1 MTAWHYFHAWNDT
14 QREVKITSALAEAGV
29 QTTHFSQKSQNGPGI
44 VFFRDISHDLCE
56 FLRTA
61 SRQGNERI
69 LAVSVDN
76 ASRNCRG
83 WSLLEAGACDV
94 VAWDHSEQW
103 CREIALRLNRWNEI
117 DEVIESPLVTGNLVG
132 KSLVWKTAL
141 RQLIEVALFT
151 GTSVLISGESGT
163 GKELAARLIHS
174 LDKREQKRDL
184 VVIDCT
190 TIVPTLSGSEFFGH
204 ERGAFTGATSA
215 RDGAFALA
223 DGGTLFLDEV
233 GELPLELQAQLLRV
247 VQEKCYKRVGGNSWQ
262 KTEFRLICATNRD
275 LAKEVKKGRFRH
287 DLYYRIAGWECRLP
301 PLRDRNE
308 DILPLARHFMSL
320 LSPHEK
326 PFELEKEVEEFLLNR
341 DYPGNVRDLKQL
353 MTRIIHRHVGKGRIT
368 VGNIPIEERPAFDS
382 ASFHWCDELFE
393 QSIRKAVTIGVG
405 LKEIGRIAE
414 DTAVDIAVQAEEG
427 NLQRAAQRLGVTD
440 RALQLRRAN
449 RRQNGL
455 SAGY

>member
-1 MTAWHYFHAWNDT
+1 MMVWHYFHAWNDT
-14 QREVKITSALAEAGV
+14 QHQIEIVSALAESGIQSVPLA
-29 QTTHFSQKSQNGPGI
+29 QKSPKCTGI
-44 VFFRDISHDLCE
+44 VFFGEHTQELCE
-56 FLRTA
+56 LLRTV
-61 SRQGNERI
+61 SRRGNDRV
-69 LAVSVDN
+69 LAVSVGN
-76 ASRNCRG
+76 ASHQRG
-83 WSLLEAGACDV
+83 IWALLEAGACDV
-94 VAWDHSEQW
+94 VCWDHREQ
-103 CREIALRLNRWNEI
+103 RLQEIILRLNRWNEI
-117 DEVIESPLVTGNLVG
+117 DEILESPLVTNNLVG

-151 GTSVLISGESGT
+151 DTSVLISGESGS

-184 VVIDCT
+184 VVLDCT

-204 ERGAFTGATSA
+204 ERGAFTGASCS

-262 KTEFRLICATNRD
+262 KTEFRLVCATNRD
-275 LAKEVKKGRFRH
+275 LMEETKRGRFRH

-301 PLRDRNE
+301 SLRDRNE
-308 DILPLARHFMSL
+308 DIIPLARHFMSL
-320 LSPHEK
+320 LTPHEK
-326 PFELEKEVEEFLLNR
+326 PLVLEKQVEEYLLKR
-341 DYPGNVRDLKQL
+341 EYPGNVRDLKQL
-353 MTRIIHRHVGKGRIT
+353 ITRIIHRHVGRGSVT
-368 VGNIPIEERPAFDS
+368 VGDIPIEERPAIDPVS
-382 ASFHWCDELFE
+382 CHWCDEPFE

-455 SAGY
+455 SA